1 MCVSKGVLEINDT
14 ARESSPTW
22 QPLNAKSCVWHGGCH
37 FFRFLCL
44 ANYFQST
51 QKSTQREIP
60 SVDDAIRV
68 WAGLHDRF
76 NSSLNQ
82 QVDQWRVK
90 KRVTTNRTDELG
102 QTKDGNL
109 RKSFMKGHL

>member
-1 MCVSKGVLEINDT
+1 MCFGKKRHCSLEHADLAAVKCEELCL
-14 ARESSPTW
+14 ARGLS
-22 QPLNAKSCVWHGGCH
+22 

-76 NSSLNQ
+76 NFSLNQ